1 MPYQSLRGPLLL
13 SLLAAV
19 LTIGLKGTAYFLTG
33 SVGLFSDALE
43 SFVNLLSATAA
54 YFSLRYSH
62 KPADPEHAYGHE
74 KIEYFSSGLEG
85 ALVFVAGIATAWY
98 AVGRL
103 IEPQDLQHLDLG
115 IALSVIATA
124 INFAVAI
131 VLLRVGKRH
140 GSVILEADG
149 HHLMSDVLTSLAVVA
164 GLGLVA
170 FTGVKILD
178 PILAIAV
185 GLSILWTG
193 FKLVRRS
200 FDGLMDRALPKGE
213 QARLREGIR
222 TSLPEGCHF
231 HFLRTRQ
238 AGRRKFVDFHLLVP
252 GTWTVQAGHTLAHEI
267 ETKLQDLTNALEVTI
282 HVEPIE
288 DESSWEP
295 AALARLGEHEEA
307 PIPASLISEF
317 SGIPPTHP

>member
-1 MPYQSLRGPLLL
+1 MSYQTLRGPILL

-19 LTIGLKGTAYFLTG
+19 LTIGLKGTAYALTG

-43 SFVNLLSATAA
+43 SVVNLFAATAA

-62 KPADPEHAYGHE
+62 KPADPEHTYGHE

-85 ALVFVAGIATAWY
+85 TLICVAGLGTAWY
-98 AVGRL
+98 AIGRL
-103 IEPQDLQHLDLG
+103 IQPQVLLQLDLG
-115 IALSVIATA
+115 IGLSIIASV
-124 INFAVAI
+124 INFAVAM
-131 VLLRVGKRH
+131 VLLRVGRKH

-149 HHLMSDVLTSLAVVA
+149 HHLMSDVVTSLAVVA

-170 FTGVKILD
+170 LTGLGILD
-178 PILAIAV
+178 PLLALLV
-185 GLSILWTG
+185 GLSILRTG
-193 FKLVRRS
+193 FKLVRQS
-200 FDGLMDRALPKGE
+200 FDGLMDRALPLEE
-213 QARLREGIR
+213 QTRLREGIR
-222 TSLPEGCHF
+222 TALPVGCHF

-267 ETKLQDLTNALEVTI
+267 ETKLEDTPAELEVTI

-295 AALARLGEHEEA
+295 AALARLGEAAE
-307 PIPASLISEF
+307 LQR
-317 SGIPPTHP
+317 

>member
-1 MPYQSLRGPLLL
+1 MDQLGIG
-13 SLLAAV
+13 
-19 LTIGLKGTAYFLTG
+19 IGLT
-33 SVGLFSDALE
+33 
-43 SFVNLLSATAA
+43 
-54 YFSLRYSH
+54 
-62 KPADPEHAYGHE
+62 
-74 KIEYFSSGLEG
+74 
-85 ALVFVAGIATAWY
+85 LVA
-98 AVGRL
+98 
-103 IEPQDLQHLDLG
+103 
-115 IALSVIATA
+115 SA
-124 INFAVAI
+124 INFGVAA
-131 VLLRVGKRH
+131 VLLRVGKKH

-170 FTGVKILD
+170 LTGLKFLD
-178 PILAIAV
+178 PVLALAV

-200 FDGLMDRALPKGE
+200 FDGLMDRALPVE
-213 QARLREGIR
+213 DQTRLRDGIR
-222 TSLPEGCHF
+222 TALPQGCHF

-267 ETKLQDLTNALEVTI
+267 ETKLEDARAELEVTI

-295 AALARLGEHEEA
+295 AALARLGEAEE
-307 PIPASLISEF
+307 LQ
-317 SGIPPTHP
+317 G

>member
-1 MPYQSLRGPLLL
+1 MSYQALRGPLLL

-43 SFVNLLSATAA
+43 SFVNLLAATAA
-54 YFSLRYSH
+54 YFSLKYSH

-74 KIEYFSSGLEG
+74 KIEFFSSGLEG
-85 ALVFVAGIATAWY
+85 TLVFVAGLGTAWY
-98 AVGRL
+98 AVDRL
-103 IEPQDLQHLDLG
+103 IEPKELDQLG
-115 IALSVIATA
+115 IGIGLTVVASA
-124 INFAVAI
+124 INFGVAI
-131 VLLRVGKRH
+131 VLLRVGKKH

-149 HHLMSDVLTSLAVVA
+149 HHLMSDVLTSLAVVT

-170 FTGVKILD
+170 LTGLKFLD
-178 PILAIAV
+178 PVLALVV

-193 FKLVRRS
+193 FQLVRRS
-200 FDGLMDRALPKGE
+200 FDGLMDRGLPVE
-213 QARLREGIR
+213 DQTRLREGIR
-222 TSLPEGCHF
+222 TELPVGCHF
-231 HFLRTRQ
+231 HFLRTRR

-252 GTWTVQAGHTLAHEI
+252 GTWTVQAGHTLAHDI
-267 ETKLQDLTNALEVTI
+267 EAKLLDIAAELEVTI

-295 AALARLGEHEEA
+295 AALARLGEQTELQA
-307 PIPASLISEF
+307 PTRPEV
-317 SGIPPTHP
+317 

>member
-1 MPYQSLRGPLLL
+1 MSYQTLRGPILL

-19 LTIGLKGTAYFLTG
+19 LTIGLKGTAYALTG

-43 SFVNLLSATAA
+43 SLVNLFAATAA

-62 KPADPEHAYGHE
+62 KPADPEHTYGHE

-85 ALVFVAGIATAWY
+85 TLICVAGLGTAWY
-98 AVGRL
+98 AIGRL
-103 IEPQDLQHLDLG
+103 IQPQELLQLDLG
-115 IALSVIATA
+115 IGLSIIASV
-124 INFAVAI
+124 INFAVAM
-131 VLLRVGKRH
+131 VLLRVGRKH

-149 HHLMSDVLTSLAVVA
+149 HHLMSDVVTSLAVVA

-170 FTGVKILD
+170 LTGLGILD
-178 PILAIAV
+178 PLLALLV
-185 GLSILWTG
+185 GFSILRTG
-193 FKLVRRS
+193 FKLIRQS
-200 FDGLMDRALPKGE
+200 FDGLMDRALPPEE
-213 QARLREGIR
+213 QTRLREGIR
-222 TSLPEGCHF
+222 TALPVGCHF

-252 GTWTVQAGHTLAHEI
+252 GTWTVQAGHALAHEI
-267 ETKLQDLTNALEVTI
+267 ETKLEDTPAELEVTI

-295 AALARLGEHEEA
+295 AALARLGEAAE
-307 PIPASLISEF
+307 LQR
-317 SGIPPTHP
+317 

>member
-1 MPYQSLRGPLLL
+1 MSYQALRGPLLL

-43 SFVNLLSATAA
+43 SFVNLLAATAA
-54 YFSLRYSH
+54 YFSLKYSH

-74 KIEYFSSGLEG
+74 KIEFFSSGLEG
-85 ALVFVAGIATAWY
+85 TLVFVAGLGTAWY
-98 AVGRL
+98 AVDRL
-103 IEPQDLQHLDLG
+103 IEPKELDQLG
-115 IALSVIATA
+115 IGIGLTVVASA
-124 INFAVAI
+124 INFGVAI
-131 VLLRVGKRH
+131 VLLRVGKKH

-149 HHLMSDVLTSLAVVA
+149 HHLMSDVLTSLAVVT

-170 FTGVKILD
+170 LTGLKFLD
-178 PILAIAV
+178 PVLALVV

-193 FKLVRRS
+193 FQLVRRS
-200 FDGLMDRALPKGE
+200 FDGLMDRALPVE
-213 QARLREGIR
+213 DQTCLREGIR
-222 TSLPEGCHF
+222 TALPAGCHF
-231 HFLRTRQ
+231 HFLRTRR

-252 GTWTVQAGHTLAHEI
+252 GTWTVQAGHTLAHDI
-267 ETKLQDLTNALEVTI
+267 ETKLLDIAAELEVTI

-295 AALARLGEHEEA
+295 AALARLGEQTELQATLE
-307 PIPASLISEF
+307 SE
-317 SGIPPTHP
+317 G

>member
-1 MPYQSLRGPLLL
+1 MSYRTLRGPLLL
-13 SLLAAV
+13 SLIAAV
-19 LTIGLKGTAYFLTG
+19 LTIGLKGTAYALTG

-43 SFVNLLSATAA
+43 STVNLFAATAA

-74 KIEYFSSGLEG
+74 KIEFFSSGLEG
-85 ALVFVAGIATAWY
+85 TLVCVAGLGTAWY

-103 IEPQDLQHLDLG
+103 IEPQELKRLGLG
-115 IALSVIATA
+115 ITLTLIATA

-140 GSVILEADG
+140 GSPILEADG
-149 HHLMSDVLTSLAVVA
+149 HHLMSDVLTSIAVVG
-164 GLGLVA
+164 GLILVA
-170 FTGVKILD
+170 VTDVAILD
-178 PILAIAV
+178 PLLAIAV

-200 FDGLMDRALPKGE
+200 FDGLMDRALPPEE
-213 QARLREGIR
+213 QAALREGIR
-222 TSLPEGCHF
+222 TSLPGGCHF
-231 HFLRTRQ
+231 HFLRTRR
-238 AGRRKFVDFHLLVP
+238 AGRRKFIDFHLLVP

-267 ETKLQDLTNALEVTI
+267 ETRLQDLSNELEVTI

-295 AALARLGEHEEA
+295 AALARLGETEEL
-307 PIPASLISEF
+307 PRRE
-317 SGIPPTHP
+317 PPE

>member
-1 MPYQSLRGPLLL
+1 MSYQALRGPILL
-13 SLLAAV
+13 SLLAAI

-43 SFVNLLSATAA
+43 SFVNLLAATAA

-74 KIEYFSSGLEG
+74 KIEFFSSGLEG
-85 ALVFVAGIATAWY
+85 TLVFVAGLGTAWY

-103 IEPQDLQHLDLG
+103 IQPQELDRLNLG
-115 IALSVIATA
+115 IALTLAASA

-149 HHLMSDVLTSLAVVA
+149 HHLMSDVFTSLAVIV

-170 FTGVKILD
+170 VTDVKLLD
-178 PILAIAV
+178 PLLALLV
-185 GLSILWTG
+185 GLNILRTG
-193 FKLVRRS
+193 FKLVRKS
-200 FDGLMDRALPKGE
+200 FDGLMDRALPPVE
-213 QARLREGIR
+213 LIRLKEGIR
-222 TSLPEGCHF
+222 INLPAGCHF
-231 HFLRTRQ
+231 HHFRTRL
-238 AGRRKFVDFHLLVP
+238 AGRRKFLDFHLLVP
-252 GTWTVQAGHTLAHEI
+252 GSWSVQAGHTLAHSI
-267 ETKLQDLTNALEVTI
+267 ETKLHDLADELEVTI

-295 AALARLGEHEEA
+295 AALARLGEA
-307 PIPASLISEF
+307 ADVP
-317 SGIPPTHP
+317 SGV

>member
-1 MPYQSLRGPLLL
+1 MSYQALRGPLLL

-43 SFVNLLSATAA
+43 SFVNLLAATAA
-54 YFSLRYSH
+54 YFSLKYSH

-74 KIEYFSSGLEG
+74 KIEFFSSGLEG
-85 ALVFVAGIATAWY
+85 TLVFVAGLGTAWY

-103 IEPQDLQHLDLG
+103 IEPKELDQLG
-115 IALSVIATA
+115 IGIGLTVVASA
-124 INFAVAI
+124 INFGVAA
-131 VLLRVGKRH
+131 VLLRVGKKH

-170 FTGVKILD
+170 LTGLKFLD
-178 PILAIAV
+178 PVLALAV

-200 FDGLMDRALPKGE
+200 FDGLMDRALPVE
-213 QARLREGIR
+213 DQTRLREGIR
-222 TSLPEGCHF
+222 TALPAGCHF
-231 HFLRTRQ
+231 HFLRTRR

-252 GTWTVQAGHTLAHEI
+252 GTWTVQAGHTLAHDI
-267 ETKLQDLTNALEVTI
+267 ETKLLDIAAELEVTI

-295 AALARLGEHEEA
+295 AALARLGEQTEL
-307 PIPASLISEF
+307 PATSE
-317 SGIPPTHP
+317 PAV

>member
-1 MPYQSLRGPLLL
+1 MSYQSLRGPLLL

-43 SFVNLLSATAA
+43 SLVNLLAATAA

-74 KIEYFSSGLEG
+74 KIEFFSSGLEG
-85 ALVFVAGIATAWY
+85 TLVFVAGLGTVWY

-103 IEPQDLQHLDLG
+103 FEPKELGHLDLG
-115 IALSVIATA
+115 IALTVIASA
-124 INFAVAI
+124 INFGVAV
-131 VLLRVGKRH
+131 VLLRVGKKH

-170 FTGVKILD
+170 LTGLAYFD
-178 PILAIAV
+178 PISALAV
-185 GLSILWTG
+185 GLGILWTG

-200 FDGLMDRALPKGE
+200 FDGLMDRALPPGD
-213 QARLREGIR
+213 QNLLREGIR
-222 TSLPEGCHF
+222 TALPEGCHF
-231 HFLRTRQ
+231 HHLRTRR
-238 AGRRKFVDFHLLVP
+238 AGRRKFADFHLLVP
-252 GTWTVQAGHTLAHEI
+252 GSWTVLAGHTLAHEI
-267 ETKLQDLTNALEVTI
+267 ETKLQDLANELEVTI

-295 AALARLGEHEEA
+295 AALARLGEEPA
-307 PIPASLISEF
+307 PFAPDA
-317 SGIPPTHP
+317 P

>member
-1 MPYQSLRGPLLL
+1 MSYQTLRGPILL

-19 LTIGLKGTAYFLTG
+19 LTIGLKGTAYALTG

-43 SFVNLLSATAA
+43 SLVNLFAATAA

-62 KPADPEHAYGHE
+62 KPADPEHTYGHE

-85 ALVFVAGIATAWY
+85 TLICVAGLGTAWY
-98 AVGRL
+98 AIGRL
-103 IEPQDLQHLDLG
+103 IQPQELLQLDLG
-115 IALSVIATA
+115 IGLSILASV
-124 INFAVAI
+124 INFAVAM
-131 VLLRVGKRH
+131 VLLRVGRKH

-149 HHLMSDVLTSLAVVA
+149 HHLMSDVVTSLAVVA

-170 FTGVKILD
+170 LTGLGILD
-178 PILAIAV
+178 PLLALLV
-185 GLSILWTG
+185 GLSILRTG
-193 FKLVRRS
+193 FKLVRQS
-200 FDGLMDRALPKGE
+200 FDGLMDRALPPEE
-213 QARLREGIR
+213 QTRLREGIR
-222 TSLPEGCHF
+222 TALPVDCHF

-252 GTWTVQAGHTLAHEI
+252 GTWTVQAGHALAHEI
-267 ETKLQDLTNALEVTI
+267 ETKLEDTPAELEVTI

-295 AALARLGEHEEA
+295 AALARLGEAAE
-307 PIPASLISEF
+307 LQR
-317 SGIPPTHP
+317 

>member
-1 MPYQSLRGPLLL
+1 MSYRTLRGPILL

-19 LTIGLKGTAYFLTG
+19 LTIGLKGTAYALTG

-43 SFVNLLSATAA
+43 SLVNLFAATAA

-85 ALVFVAGIATAWY
+85 TLICVAGLGTAWY

-103 IEPQDLQHLDLG
+103 IRPQELLQLDLG
-115 IALSVIATA
+115 IGLSILASM
-124 INFAVAI
+124 INFAVAM
-131 VLLRVGKRH
+131 VLLRVGRKH

-149 HHLMSDVLTSLAVVA
+149 HHLMSDVVTSLAVVA

-170 FTGVKILD
+170 LTGLGILD
-178 PILAIAV
+178 PLLALLV
-185 GLSILWTG
+185 GLSILRTG
-193 FKLVRRS
+193 FKLVRQS
-200 FDGLMDRALPKGE
+200 FDGLMDRALPPEE
-213 QARLREGIR
+213 QARFREGIR
-222 TSLPEGCHF
+222 TALPAGCHF

-267 ETKLQDLTNALEVTI
+267 ETKLEETRAELEVTI

-295 AALARLGEHEEA
+295 AALALLGEAEE
-307 PIPASLISEF
+307 LQ
-317 SGIPPTHP
+317 G